1 MILQK
6 GRNIMLNKTNV
17 RRTLVIGL
25 GSLQFDEDS
34 TKTVS
39 MLKAATKDNNH
50 IKCTLDF
57 IDEEELF
64 GDIVENIMHNLVDG
78 EQATVES
85 EIFTTVCE
93 YNQLMQNR
101 SKRSKAL
108 SNNNK
113 GTDKNGDEP
122 KESPTKQT
130 VKTNQSKKAEPKTE
144 APKATE
150 QPKVEESKPV
160 EPEVE
165 NNNDLDPL
173 EQLEKAIMNTQVEMS
188 YLDKKTEALI
198 KDFRDG
204 KTSEE
209 NTVKAIEGLLLSDK
223 TTITMIQKL
232 LKNVEIPKQLIDD
245 IIGKDGKDLSQVKE
259 LLRSENQNLTDDQ
272 IDVIESM
279 YLDELNHANKVA
291 RRLNKKHVD
300 QRLFAIIK
308 TLMKI
313 GVDELKNDISQI
325 AIEKNNDSFNETL
338 NQIHDVMGDV
348 TISPLIHVNETQPE
362 MNNEE
367 IRQWNE
373 THAEAKPL
381 FNNNNQQIEPQHT
394 VTQ

>member
-34 TKTVS
+34 SKTIS

-64 GDIVENIMHNLVDG
+64 GDIVENIMNNLVDG

-85 EIFTTVCE
+85 EVFTTVCN
-93 YNQLMQNR
+93 YNALMQNR

-113 GTDKNGDEP
+113 GTDKDGDEP
-122 KESPTKQT
+122 KVAPQQT
-130 VKTNQSKKAEPKTE
+130 VKNNQPKKAEPKTE

-150 QPKVEESKPV
+150 QPKVEESKPA
-160 EPEVE
+160 EPKVE

-373 THAEAKPL
+373 AKPL
-381 FNNNNQQIEPQHT
+381 FNNNNQQTEPQHT

>member
-34 TKTVS
+34 SKTIS

-64 GDIVENIMHNLVDG
+64 GDIIENIMGNLVDG

-85 EIFTTVCE
+85 EVFTTVCN
-93 YNQLMQNR
+93 YNALMQNR

-113 GTDKNGDEP
+113 GNDKDGDEP
-122 KESPTKQT
+122 KVAPQQT
-130 VKTNQSKKAEPKTE
+130 VKNNQPKKAEPKTE

-160 EPEVE
+160 EPKVE
-165 NNNDLDPL
+165 NDNDLDII
-173 EQLEKAIMNTQVEMS
+173 EKAIMNTQVEMS

-325 AIEKNNDSFNETL
+325 TIEKNNDSFNETL

-373 THAEAKPL
+373 THTETKPL

>member
-1 MILQK
+1 
-6 GRNIMLNKTNV
+6 MLNRTNV

-25 GSLQFDEDS
+25 GSLQFDEDA

-39 MLKAATKDNNH
+39 MLKAATKDNKF

-64 GDIVENIMHNLVDG
+64 GDIIENIMDNLVDG
-78 EQATVES
+78 EQAAVES
-85 EIFTTVCE
+85 EIFTTVCN
-93 YNQLMQNR
+93 YNELMQNR
-101 SKRSKAL
+101 SKRAKAL
-108 SNNNK
+108 SNNK
-113 GTDKNGDEP
+113 GNDKDGDEP
-122 KESPTKQT
+122 KESPAKQT
-130 VKTNQSKKAEPKTE
+130 VKNNQPKKAEPKTE
-144 APKATE
+144 APKAT
-150 QPKVEESKPV
+150 

-198 KDFRDG
+198 KDFEDG
-204 KTSEE
+204 KASEE

-259 LLRSENQNLTDDQ
+259 LLRSENQNLTDEQ

-300 QRLFAIIK
+300 QRLFAILK

-313 GVDELKNDISQI
+313 GVDELKKEIEQISI
-325 AIEKNNDSFNETL
+325 AKNNDKSFHDTL

-348 TISPLIHVNETQPE
+348 TISPLIHVNESQPE

-373 THAEAKPL
+373 THTQPL
-381 FNNNNQQIEPQHT
+381 FNNSNNQQTEAQRT

>member
-34 TKTVS
+34 SKTIS

-85 EIFTTVCE
+85 EVFTTVCN
-93 YNQLMQNR
+93 YNALMQNR

-113 GTDKNGDEP
+113 GNDKDGDEP
-122 KESPTKQT
+122 KVAPQQT
-130 VKTNQSKKAEPKTE
+130 VKNNQPKKAEPKTE

-150 QPKVEESKPV
+150 QPKVEESKPA
-160 EPEVE
+160 EPKVE
-165 NNNDLDPL
+165 NDNDLDII
-173 EQLEKAIMNTQVEMS
+173 EKAIMNTQMAMS
-188 YLDKKTEALI
+188 GLDKKAEDLI
-198 KDFRDG
+198 KNFRDG
-204 KTSEE
+204 KESEE

-223 TTITMIQKL
+223 TTITMIKEL
-232 LKNVEIPKQLIDD
+232 LKNIEIPKELIDS
-245 IIGKDGKDLSQVKE
+245 IIGQDGRDLSQVKE
-259 LLRSENQNLTDDQ
+259 LLRSENANLTDEQ
-272 IDVIESM
+272 ISAIEDM
-279 YLDELNHANKVA
+279 YFDELNYAEKEKVSK
-291 RRLNKKHVD
+291 RLNKKHVD
-300 QRLFAIIK
+300 RRLFAILK

-313 GVDELKNDISQI
+313 GVDELKKEIKQI
-325 AIEKNNDSFNETL
+325 TIEKNNDAFNETL

-348 TISPLIHVNETQPE
+348 TISPLIHVNESQPE

-373 THAEAKPL
+373 THTEAKPL
-381 FNNNNQQIEPQHT
+381 FNNNQQTEPQHT

>member
-6 GRNIMLNKTNV
+6 GRYIMLNKTNV

-25 GSLQFDEDS
+25 GSLQFDEEP

-64 GDIVENIMHNLVDG
+64 GDIIENIMDNLVDG

-85 EIFTTVCE
+85 EVFTTVCN
-93 YNQLMQNR
+93 YNALMQNR

-113 GTDKNGDEP
+113 GTDKDGDEP

-130 VKTNQSKKAEPKTE
+130 VKSNQPKKAE

-150 QPKVEESKPV
+150 QPKVE
-160 EPEVE
+160 
-165 NNNDLDPL
+165 NNDLDT
-173 EQLEKAIMNTQVEMS
+173 LEKAIMNAQESMS
-188 YLDKKTEALI
+188 YLDKKAEAVM
-198 KDFRDG
+198 KNFKDG
-204 KTSEE
+204 KITEE
-209 NTVKAIEGLLLSDK
+209 DAIKQIEALLLSDK
-223 TTITMIQKL
+223 TTIEMAQEL
-232 LKNVEIPKQLIDD
+232 LKNVEIPSTFIDA

-259 LLRSENQNLTDDQ
+259 LLRNNNENLTDEQ
-272 IDVIESM
+272 IEVIEQM
-279 YLDELNHANKVA
+279 YFDELNYAEKEKVSK
-291 RRLNKKHVD
+291 RLNKKHVD
-300 QRLFAIIK
+300 KRLFAILK

-313 GVDELKNDISQI
+313 GVDELKKEIKQI
-325 AIEKNNDSFNETL
+325 TIAKNNDAFNETL

-348 TISPLIHVNETQPE
+348 TISPLIHVNESQPE

-373 THAEAKPL
+373 AKPL
-381 FNNNNQQIEPQHT
+381 FNNNNQQTEAQHT

>member
-1 MILQK
+1 
-6 GRNIMLNKTNV
+6 MLNRTNV

-39 MLKAATKDNNH
+39 MLKAATKDNKF

-64 GDIVENIMHNLVDG
+64 GDIIENIISNLVDG
-78 EQATVES
+78 EQAAVES
-85 EIFTTVCE
+85 EIFTTVCN
-93 YNQLMQNR
+93 YNELMQNR
-101 SKRSKAL
+101 SKRAKAL
-108 SNNNK
+108 SNNK
-113 GTDKNGDEP
+113 GNDKDGDEP
-122 KESPTKQT
+122 KESPAKQT
-130 VKTNQSKKAEPKTE
+130 VKNNQPKKAEPKTE

-150 QPKVEESKPV
+150 PEVEESKPA

-198 KDFRDG
+198 KDFEDG
-204 KTSEE
+204 KASEE

-259 LLRSENQNLTDDQ
+259 LLRSENQNLTDEQ

-291 RRLNKKHVD
+291 KRLNKKHVD
-300 QRLFAIIK
+300 QRLFAILK

-313 GVDELKNDISQI
+313 GVNELKKEIEQISI
-325 AIEKNNDSFNETL
+325 AKNNDKSFHDTL

-348 TISPLIHVNETQPE
+348 TISPLIHVNESQPE

-373 THAEAKPL
+373 THTQPL
-381 FNNNNQQIEPQHT
+381 FNNSNNQQTEAQRT

>member
-34 TKTVS
+34 SKTVS

-64 GDIVENIMHNLVDG
+64 GDIIENIMGNLVDG

-85 EIFTTVCE
+85 EVFTTVCN
-93 YNQLMQNR
+93 YNALMQNR
-101 SKRSKAL
+101 SKRAKAL
-108 SNNNK
+108 TNNK
-113 GTDKNGDEP
+113 NNDKDDDEP
-122 KESPTKQT
+122 KESPAKQT
-130 VKTNQSKKAEPKTE
+130 VKNNQPKKAEPKTE

-150 QPKVEESKPV
+150 QPKVEESKPA
-160 EPEVE
+160 EPKVE
-165 NNNDLDPL
+165 NDNDLDII
-173 EQLEKAIMNTQVEMS
+173 EKAIMNTQMAMS
-188 YLDKKTEALI
+188 GLDKKAEDLI
-198 KDFRDG
+198 KNFRDG
-204 KTSEE
+204 KESEE

-223 TTITMIQKL
+223 TTITMIKEL
-232 LKNVEIPKQLIDD
+232 LKNIEIPKELIDS
-245 IIGKDGKDLSQVKE
+245 IIGQDGRDLSQVKE
-259 LLRSENQNLTDDQ
+259 LLRSENANLTDEQ
-272 IDVIESM
+272 ISAIEDM
-279 YLDELNHANKVA
+279 YFDELNYAEKEKVSK
-291 RRLNKKHVD
+291 RLNKNHVD
-300 QRLFAIIK
+300 RRLFAILK

-313 GVDELKNDISQI
+313 GVDELKKEIKQI
-325 AIEKNNDSFNETL
+325 AIEKNNDAFNETL

-348 TISPLIHVNETQPE
+348 TISPLIHVNESQPE

-373 THAEAKPL
+373 TQPL

>member
-6 GRNIMLNKTNV
+6 GRYIMLNKTNV

-25 GSLQFDEDS
+25 GSLQFDEEP

-64 GDIVENIMHNLVDG
+64 GDIIENIMDNLVDG

-85 EIFTTVCE
+85 EVFTTVCN
-93 YNQLMQNR
+93 YNALMQNR

-113 GTDKNGDEP
+113 GTDKDGDEP

-130 VKTNQSKKAEPKTE
+130 VKSNQPKKAE

-150 QPKVEESKPV
+150 QPKVEESKPAEPKV
-160 EPEVE
+160 E
-165 NNNDLDPL
+165 NNDLDT
-173 EQLEKAIMNTQVEMS
+173 LEKAIMNAQESMS
-188 YLDKKTEALI
+188 YLDKKAEAVM
-198 KDFRDG
+198 KNFKDG
-204 KTSEE
+204 KITEE
-209 NTVKAIEGLLLSDK
+209 DAIKQIEALLLSDK
-223 TTITMIQKL
+223 TTIEMTQEL
-232 LKNVEIPKQLIDD
+232 LKNVEIPSTFIDA

-259 LLRSENQNLTDDQ
+259 LLRNNNENLTDEQ
-272 IDVIESM
+272 IEVIEQM
-279 YLDELNHANKVA
+279 YFDELNYAEKEKVTK
-291 RRLNKKHVD
+291 RLNKKHVD
-300 QRLFAIIK
+300 KRLFAILK

-313 GVDELKNDISQI
+313 GVDELKKEIKQI
-325 AIEKNNDSFNETL
+325 TIAKNNDAFNETL

-348 TISPLIHVNETQPE
+348 TISPLIHVNESQPE

-373 THAEAKPL
+373 AKPL
-381 FNNNNQQIEPQHT
+381 FSNNNNQQTEAQHT

>member
-1 MILQK
+1 
-6 GRNIMLNKTNV
+6 MLNRTNV

-34 TKTVS
+34 TKTVA
-39 MLKAATKDNNH
+39 MLKTSTKDNKF

-64 GDIVENIMHNLVDG
+64 GDIVENIMDNLVDG

-85 EIFTTVCE
+85 EIFTTVCN
-93 YNQLMQNR
+93 YNELMQNR

-108 SNNNK
+108 TNNNK
-113 GTDKNGDEP
+113 KNDKDDDEP
-122 KESPTKQT
+122 KVAPAKQT
-130 VKTNQSKKAEPKTE
+130 VKNNQPKKTEPKTE
-144 APKATE
+144 APKVTE
-150 QPKVEESKPV
+150 PEVEESKPA

-198 KDFRDG
+198 KDFEDG

-259 LLRSENQNLTDDQ
+259 LLRSENQNLTDEQ

-300 QRLFAIIK
+300 QRLFAILK

-313 GVDELKNDISQI
+313 GVDELKKEIEQISI
-325 AIEKNNDSFNETL
+325 AKNNDKSFNDTL
-338 NQIHDVMGDV
+338 NEIHNVMGDV
-348 TISPLIHVNETQPE
+348 TISPLIHVNESQPE

-373 THAEAKPL
+373 THTEAKPL
-381 FNNNNQQIEPQHT
+381 FSNNNNQQTEAQHT

>member
-1 MILQK
+1 
-6 GRNIMLNKTNV
+6 MLNRTNV

-25 GSLQFDEDS
+25 GSLQFDEDA

-39 MLKAATKDNNH
+39 MLKAATKDNKF

-64 GDIVENIMHNLVDG
+64 GDIIENIISNLVDG

-85 EIFTTVCE
+85 EIFTTVCN
-93 YNQLMQNR
+93 YNELMQNR
-101 SKRSKAL
+101 SKRAKAL
-108 SNNNK
+108 SNNK
-113 GTDKNGDEP
+113 GNDKDGDEP
-122 KESPTKQT
+122 KESPAKQT
-130 VKTNQSKKAEPKTE
+130 VKNNQPKKAEPKTE

-150 QPKVEESKPV
+150 PEVEESKPA

-198 KDFRDG
+198 KDFEDG

-223 TTITMIQKL
+223 TTIDMIQKL

-259 LLRSENQNLTDDQ
+259 LLRSENQNLTDEQ

-300 QRLFAIIK
+300 QRLFAILK

-313 GVDELKNDISQI
+313 GVDELKKEIEQISI
-325 AIEKNNDSFNETL
+325 AKNNDKSFHDTL

-348 TISPLIHVNETQPE
+348 TISPLIHVNEAQPE

-373 THAEAKPL
+373 THVEAKPL
-381 FNNNNQQIEPQHT
+381 FSNNNNQQTEAQHT

>member
-1 MILQK
+1 
-6 GRNIMLNKTNV
+6 MLNKTNV

-25 GSLQFDEDS
+25 GSLQFDEDA

-39 MLKAATKDNNH
+39 MLKAATKDNKF
-50 IKCTLDF
+50 IKCTLDY

-64 GDIVENIMHNLVDG
+64 GDIIENIMDNLVDG

-93 YNQLMQNR
+93 YNALMQNR
-101 SKRSKAL
+101 SKRAKAL
-108 SNNNK
+108 NNNK
-113 GTDKNGDEP
+113 SNDKDDDEP
-122 KESPTKQT
+122 KVAPKQT
-130 VKTNQSKKAEPKTE
+130 VVNNQPKKAEPKTE

-150 QPKVEESKPV
+150 QPKVEESKPA

-300 QRLFAIIK
+300 QRLFAILK

-313 GVDELKNDISQI
+313 GVDELKNEISQI
-325 AIEKNNDSFNETL
+325 AISKNNDSFHNTL

-348 TISPLIHVNETQPE
+348 TISPLIYPDQENEVQPE
-362 MNNEE
+362 NNMDEK

-373 THAEAKPL
+373 THAESKPM
-381 FNNNNQQIEPQHT
+381 FNNNNNQQTEAQST

>member
-34 TKTVS
+34 SKTIS

-78 EQATVES
+78 EQAAVES
-85 EIFTTVCE
+85 EVFTTVCN
-93 YNQLMQNR
+93 YNALMQNR

-113 GTDKNGDEP
+113 GNDKDGDEP
-122 KESPTKQT
+122 KVAPQQT
-130 VKTNQSKKAEPKTE
+130 VKNNQPKKAEPKTE

-160 EPEVE
+160 EPKVE
-165 NNNDLDPL
+165 NNNDLDII
-173 EQLEKAIMNTQVEMS
+173 ERAIMNTQMAMS
-188 YLDKKTEALI
+188 GLDKKAEDLI
-198 KDFRDG
+198 KNFRDG
-204 KTSEE
+204 KESEE

-223 TTITMIQKL
+223 TTITMIKEL
-232 LKNVEIPKQLIDD
+232 LKNIEIPKELIDS
-245 IIGKDGKDLSQVKE
+245 IIGQDGRDLSQVKE
-259 LLRSENQNLTDDQ
+259 LLRSENANLTDEQ
-272 IDVIESM
+272 ISTIEDM
-279 YLDELNHANKVA
+279 YFDELNYAEKEKVSK
-291 RRLNKKHVD
+291 RLNKNHVD
-300 QRLFAIIK
+300 RRLFAILK

-313 GVDELKNDISQI
+313 GVDELKKEIKQI
-325 AIEKNNDSFNETL
+325 TIEKNNDSFNETL
-338 NQIHDVMGDV
+338 NQIHNVMGDV
-348 TISPLIHVNETQPE
+348 TISPLIHVNESQPE

-381 FNNNNQQIEPQHT
+381 FNNNNQQTEPQHT

>member
-25 GSLQFDEDS
+25 GSLQFDEEP

-64 GDIVENIMHNLVDG
+64 GDIIENIMDNLVDG

-85 EIFTTVCE
+85 EVFTTVCE

-113 GTDKNGDEP
+113 GTDKDGDEP

-150 QPKVEESKPV
+150 QPKVEESKPA

-373 THAEAKPL
+373 AKPL
-381 FNNNNQQIEPQHT
+381 FNNNQQTEPQHA

>member
-34 TKTVS
+34 TKTIS

-64 GDIVENIMHNLVDG
+64 GDIIENIMNNLVDG

-85 EIFTTVCE
+85 EVFTTVCN
-93 YNQLMQNR
+93 YNALMQNR

-113 GTDKNGDEP
+113 GTDKDGDEP
-122 KESPTKQT
+122 KVAPQQT
-130 VKTNQSKKAEPKTE
+130 VKNNQPKKAEPKTE

-150 QPKVEESKPV
+150 QPKVEESKPA

-325 AIEKNNDSFNETL
+325 TIEKNNDSFNETL

-373 THAEAKPL
+373 THTETKPI
-381 FNNNNQQIEPQHT
+381 FNNNNQQIEPQST